1 MNLFSIPYSDVYE
14 YLPVLLLFLSQCP
27 PEDEQEPLS
36 LGHLVTCSRCI
47 NGDLSLLAAT
57 LDIPDEEMALIKSKY
72 KTTNGQALQM
82 LKRWQSTGAHTK
94 QELVDILHNV
104 DFPQAAQW

>member
-1 MNLFSIPYSDVYE
+1 MFKNTSLFCPY
-14 YLPVLLLFLSQCP
+14 FLSQCP

-36 LGHLVTCSRCI
+36 LGHIVTCSRCI

-57 LDIPDEEMALIKSKY
+57 LDIPDEEMADVKSKY

-82 LKRWQSTGAHTK
+82 LKKWQSTGTHTK
-94 QELVDILHNV
+94 QELTEILQNV